1 MMKRLVKLM
10 FLLVFSSLLFAC
22 NESLQVSDDVPGLEL
37 KKAVLDCPVFMV
49 YPNGT
54 DDTGNLLQAFDDAKN
69 AGPGSVVQ
77 LVEGEYFLNFVEI
90 REFTGSFVGAGKG
103 KTVITALT
111 GLDCNALTTLK
122 LYSYLIKFVGGDML
136 VGHMTIRAPSSF
148 ICGSG
153 GVSGLLMFSDYT
165 AQYNSINGH
174 IRAMVDNVELLGMMI
189 GTKYNASKGINAF
202 PDTRATT
209 GLTRSHIDLSVT
221 NCVFDNLQYGIQ
233 YQNINGGEFVLGRKN
248 NGNVFTSCYQPA
260 SCYDVINV
268 DISAIG
274 NTFIIPK
281 GVYYGL
287 DVINSPSS
295 KFIFEPQTR
304 KTLLKIEFNEFS
316 LLGGDCGL
324 YLHDHRRVTN
334 PSENLPIVCE
344 ISHNKVLM
352 TDEAYIAFSMIDLHS
367 AVIRNNNFSGNGL
380 YGCASGGCASG
391 GYTENSLY
399 LGNNFSNATFSVT
412 SIFLNPRSRNC
423 TIIGGSVGDNITDL
437 GVNNRITGMNINN
450 SDTPPGQSIVD
461 NLHWIK
467 EEMTNKDDE

>member
-1 MMKRLVKLM
+1 MMKRLVRMM
-10 FLLVFSSLLFAC
+10 FLLVFSCLLLAC
-22 NESLQVSDDVPGLEL
+22 NESLQVPDDVPGVDL
-37 KKAVLDCPVFMV
+37 KKANLDCPVYLV

-54 DDTGNLLQAFDDAKN
+54 DDTGNLLQAFEDASN

-77 LVEGEYFLNFVEI
+77 LVEGEYFLNFIEI
-90 REFTGSFVGAGKG
+90 REFKGSFVGAGKG

-111 GLDCNALTTLK
+111 DLDCNALTTLK
-122 LYSYLIKFVGGDML
+122 LYSYLIKFVGGDVL
-136 VGHMTIRAPSSF
+136 VSHMTIRAPSSF

-153 GVSGLLMFSDYT
+153 GISGLLMFSDYT
-165 AQYNSINGH
+165 AVYNSLEGH
-174 IRAMVDNVELLGMMI
+174 IRAMVDNVEFLGMKI

-209 GLTRSHIDLSVT
+209 GLTRCHIHLTVT
-221 NCVFDNLQYGIQ
+221 NCAFDNLQYGIQ

-248 NGNVFTSCYQPA
+248 DGNTFTKCYQPA

-268 DISAIG
+268 DIIATG

-287 DVINSPSS
+287 DVINTPNS
-295 KFIFEPQTR
+295 KFISEPQTR
-304 KTLLKIEFNEFS
+304 NTLLKIEFNEFT
-316 LLGGDCGL
+316 LLGGDCGM

-334 PSENLPIVCE
+334 PAENLPIVCE
-344 ISHNKVLM
+344 ISNNKVHM

-380 YGCASGGCASG
+380 YGCASAGCAAG
-391 GYTENSLY
+391 GYNENSLY
-399 LGNNFSNATFSVT
+399 LGNNFSNATFSKT
-412 SIFLNPRSRNC
+412 SILLNARSRNC
-423 TIIGGSVGDNITDL
+423 TVIGGNAGDNVTDL
-437 GVNNRITGMNINN
+437 GVNNRITGMNISY
-450 SDTPPGQSIVD
+450 SDTPPGQTIVD

-467 EEMTNKDDE
+467 EEMTNKDEE